1 MEWNGME
8 FLGFGA
14 DVYSEGERRAMRSVA
29 YLSIFYVERGGM
41 GVN

>member
-14 DVYSEGERRAMRSVA
+14 DVYSEGESERGEESHEKRS
-29 YLSIFYVERGGM
+29 LSIYLLR
-41 GVN
+41 